1 MYLLGWQK
9 LLLQCTTIGGM
20 SKDKSRNLKHFEL
33 YKNLGNNIRIARKK
47 KNLSQESLAF
57 DINSTRNYIGCI
69 ERAEKFPSL
78 AFIFDI
84 ANALDIPVKDLFD
97 FTF

>member
-1 MYLLGWQK
+1 
-9 LLLQCTTIGGM
+9 M
-20 SKDKSRNLKHFEL
+20 SKDRSRNCKHLTL
-33 YKNLGNNIRIARKK
+33 YKALGKKIKTIRKAKG
-47 KNLSQESLAF
+47 LSQENLAF
-57 DINSTRNYIGCI
+57 DIDSTRNYIGCI

-84 ANALDIPVKDLFD
+84 ASALDVTVKDLFD